1 MCGAAGS
8 CQQIAKKVMKEEVIT
23 ESVVNLQIR
32 VRSFTH
38 TLTNVGQFY
47 IILYHIVLPLKSTQ
61 TGP

>member
-1 MCGAAGS
+1 
-8 CQQIAKKVMKEEVIT
+8 MKEEVII

-47 IILYHIVLPLKSTQ
+47 IIMYHIVLPLKSTQ
-61 TGP
+61 TGA